1 MIGYLAKALRKSIA
15 NASFSKP
22 QARTILYLWS
32 GYRYIYPL
40 ILDEP
45 VLSPEEC
52 GVIGLSM
59 TVVDRFRLSGSP
71 SYFMLHQRLV
81 ASFINQLSSKCR
93 CIPADDSLKLLRSAE
108 DASQIQ
114 GRDKNHWSLTLYLAQ
129 FPVELLI
136 ISHSCTNC
144 QLHRDCTWHIL
155 SPRSPRPWHWW
166 ASWACV
172 VWLTDIEAAV
182 EGCEE

>member
-45 VLSPEEC
+45 VLSPKEC

-108 DASQIQ
+108 DASQI
-114 GRDKNHWSLTLYLAQ
+114 
-129 FPVELLI
+129 
-136 ISHSCTNC
+136 
-144 QLHRDCTWHIL
+144 
-155 SPRSPRPWHWW
+155 
-166 ASWACV
+166 
-172 VWLTDIEAAV
+172 
-182 EGCEE
+182 

>member
-1 MIGYLAKALRKSIA
+1 M
-15 NASFSKP
+15 
-22 QARTILYLWS
+22 
-32 GYRYIYPL
+32 
-40 ILDEP
+40 
-45 VLSPEEC
+45 
-52 GVIGLSM
+52 IGLSM

-81 ASFINQLSSKCR
+81 ASFINQLNSKCR
-93 CIPADDSLKLLRSAE
+93 CIPADDSLKLLRSVE

-144 QLHRDCTWHIL
+144 TETAPDTSCHQDHQGLDIGGLPGLALFGSQISRQRKAV
-155 SPRSPRPWHWW
+155 RSRF
-166 ASWACV
+166 SVTFLV
-172 VWLTDIEAAV
+172 VRLRWS
-182 EGCEE
+182 